1 MMFPYAKF
9 LRLTRN
15 NIKEPLIKSE
25 VPAIHGCIAKFDDDK
40 SLNLRAK
47 QKSHFL
53 FCVLWQVQ
61 DGLVQSFLKF
71 TCVNLRHLRIIFC
84 LLSFPLAAQEA
95 VQRFPY
101 FGDLHVHTSWSL
113 DSYATFH
120 RAGPREAYRFAL
132 GEEIVLSGD
141 RVVRIDRPLDFAAVT
156 EHAEYLG
163 ELPLCTDESSAVY
176 ALQICR
182 DIRNESRQ
190 PSLINSIFREF
201 IIRDVL
207 SPDPQRE
214 PELCGEDN
222 ARCLARAK
230 STWRELQDIAHEFN
244 SPGVFTTFV
253 GYEWTGNPHG
263 NNLHR
268 NVIYGNGRVPALPI
282 SIFEANTPE
291 KLWRQL
297 HETCAAPC
305 KVLAIPHNSNQSNG
319 RQFPALRE
327 MVPAPGR
334 DDPVQAGDAP
344 GQALDDGAGAA
355 GWAALRARTEPLVEI
370 FQAKGGSECHT
381 GVGTEDELCLFE
393 KLERRPLCGADPDA
407 ASCAQV
413 CGSDGSPEGCIAP
426 GNYVRNALK
435 LGLEFERQLDVNPYK
450 LGFIGSTD
458 THNGTPGGTDESNYQ
473 GHHGFEDGT
482 PARRALTP
490 EIKEFSASR
499 EKSSGGLVGVWA
511 EQNTRAAIFAALQRR
526 ETFATSGTRIAVR
539 FFAGWDYPDAIDMNT
554 DLAALGYARGVS
566 MGGDLPSRPGLEH
579 TGNSAAQDNPTAPR
593 FILLAMKDPEGVN
606 LQRMQVIKGWLEQD
620 EAREQVYD
628 VACADG
634 LVPDP
639 VTYRCPGNGAGVNLN
654 DCSVSAGKGAAQLKA
669 LWQDPDFNRDEH
681 TFYYVRVLE
690 NPSCRWSTW
699 EAIREN
705 TKPFDD
711 VDLTIQERAWSS
723 PIWYGP

>member
-1 MMFPYAKF
+1 M
-9 LRLTRN
+9 RLARN
-15 NIKEPLIKSE
+15 NIRFI
-25 VPAIHGCIAKFDDDK
+25 
-40 SLNLRAK
+40 
-47 QKSHFL
+47 
-53 FCVLWQVQ
+53 
-61 DGLVQSFLKF
+61 
-71 TCVNLRHLRIIFC
+71 CVNLRNLRIIFL

-101 FGDLHVHTSWSL
+101 FGDLHVHSSWSL
-113 DSYATFH
+113 DSYVNYNPV
-120 RAGPREAYRFAL
+120 GPRDAYRFAL
-132 GEEIVLSGD
+132 GEEVVLSGG

-156 EHAEYLG
+156 DHGEYLG
-163 ELPLCTDESSAVY
+163 ELPLCTDETSAAY
-176 ALQICR
+176 ALEMCR
-182 DIRNESRQ
+182 DIRNETRHK
-190 PSLINSIFREF
+190 PLIDKVFREL
-201 IIRDVL
+201 IIRDVV
-207 SPDPQRE
+207 STDPQRE
-214 PELCGEDN
+214 AELCGADN
-222 ARCLARAK
+222 DRCLARAR
-230 STWRELQDIAHEFN
+230 STWQELQDIAHEFN
-244 SPGVFTTFV
+244 RPGVFTTLV
-253 GYEWTGNPHG
+253 GYEWTGNPDG

-268 NVIYGNGRVPALPI
+268 NVIYGNDHVPALPV
-282 SIFEANTPE
+282 SYFEANTPE
-291 KLWRQL
+291 KLWAQL

-305 KVLAIPHNSNQSNG
+305 EVLAIPHNSNQSNG
-319 RQFPALRE
+319 RQFPSLRE
-327 MVPAPGR
+327 IVPAPG
-334 DDPVQAGDAP
+334 QDAP
-344 GQALDDGAGAA
+344 GQARNDEAAGA

-370 FQAKGGSECHT
+370 IQAKGESECHT
-381 GVGTEDELCLFE
+381 GVGTEDELCLYE
-393 KLERRPLCGADPDA
+393 KLERRRICGAVPGA
-407 ASCAQV
+407 AACARV
-413 CGSDGSPEGCIAP
+413 CADDGSPEGCVAP
-426 GNYVRNALK
+426 NNYVRNALK
-435 LGLEFERQLDVNPYK
+435 AGLEFDRQLDVNPYK

-499 EKSSGGLVGVWA
+499 EKSSGGLAGVWA
-511 EQNTRAAIFAALQRR
+511 EENTRSAIFAALQRR
-526 ETFATSGTRIAVR
+526 ETFATSGTRISVR
-539 FFAGWDYPDAIDMNT
+539 FFAGWDYPEALDMNT
-554 DLAALGYARGVS
+554 DLSALGYARGVS

-639 VTYRCPGNGAGVNLN
+639 DTHRCPGNGAGVNLN

-681 TFYYVRVLE
+681 AFYYVRVLE

-705 TKPFDD
+705 TEPFDD

-723 PIWYGP
+723 PIWYRP